1 MDSSISFLKCQV
13 LIVQVRVWW
22 LFSIDMD
29 MTVFSKY
36 TVDQYFLQ
44 YL

>member
-13 LIVQVRVWW
+13 LILVQVRVWW

-36 TVDQYFLQ
+36 TVDQYFL
-44 YL
+44 